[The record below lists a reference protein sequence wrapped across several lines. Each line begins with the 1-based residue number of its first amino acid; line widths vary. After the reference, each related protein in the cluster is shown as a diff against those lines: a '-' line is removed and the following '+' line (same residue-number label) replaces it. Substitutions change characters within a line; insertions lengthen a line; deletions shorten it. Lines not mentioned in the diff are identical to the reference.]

1 MTKTAS
7 DVKSQSL
14 FAMIKLTNFDITDE
28 LIFFLFM
35 TIFFFPKTEAQ
46 AVYDTHVLEKTK
58 ARNLINMKQE
68 H

>member
-1 MTKTAS
+1 
-7 DVKSQSL
+7 
-14 FAMIKLTNFDITDE
+14 MIKLTNFDITDE

-58 ARNLINMKQE
+58 ARNLINKKQE

>member
-7 DVKSQSL
+7 DVKSQSA

-46 AVYDTHVLEKTK
+46 AVYDTWKD
-58 ARNLINMKQE
+58 
-68 H
+68 